1 MKKLKFKFRRV
12 LGITDDSTTLVPGD
26 VIDLSEASLTTF
38 PADLVLL
45 SGDAIVNESMLTG
58 ESVPVSKVPVEADV
72 IEAISIPGGDIAGE
86 LARHVVF
93 NGTKI
98 IRVRQTTPSAAT
110 AGPGL
115 HQAEALGMV
124 LRTGTFTSSPRSCFR
139 LTISPL
145 HSRRRFQHDERS
157 SRTIDAVPQAFWVR
171 LDSSFPLHVQ

>member
-1 MKKLKFKFRRV
+1 MLRHV
-12 LGITDDSTTLVPGD
+12 GISDDSTTLVPGD
-26 VIDLSEASLTTF
+26 VIDLSEQSLTTF

-58 ESVPVSKVPVEADV
+58 ESVPVSKVPVELDV

-98 IRVRQTTPSAAT
+98 IRVRQTTPTAAT

-115 HQAEALGMV
+115 HQPEALGMV
-124 LRTGTFTSSPRSCFR
+124 LRTGELDFRFSRCSCVLTSF
-139 LTISPL
+139 LAL
-145 HSRRRFQHDERS
+145 
-157 SRTIDAVPQAFWVR
+157 
-171 LDSSFPLHVQ
+171 